1 MKNAL
6 SFGRRRSASEE
17 QNLLGSSQ
25 EQTDKETEDEG
36 GMESQDETD
45 RLSQNITGV
54 KNKNEEISSLKLRQ
68 HKLNNSILNFG
79 NNFYIKKRSRMNGNF

>member
-45 RLSQNITGV
+45 RLSQNITG
-54 KNKNEEISSLKLRQ
+54 KE
-68 HKLNNSILNFG
+68 
-79 NNFYIKKRSRMNGNF
+79 